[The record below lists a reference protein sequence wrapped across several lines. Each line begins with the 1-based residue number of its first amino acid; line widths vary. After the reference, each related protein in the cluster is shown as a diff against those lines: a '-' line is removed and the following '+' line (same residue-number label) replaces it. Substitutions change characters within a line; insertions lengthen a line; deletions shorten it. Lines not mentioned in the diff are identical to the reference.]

1 MQTAVPPISHSNR
14 GRGEGGCKQTESA
27 KPTREH
33 GAVGFVGLVDF
44 VADDIQRAASFAACD
59 IQRAAATSKGLVRK
73 HPSEVMSHSLT
84 RGHVLRPLLWQCW
97 HESHC
102 AMQTHSVTIMRRH
115 SEHGTG
121 IVRVRQAMD

>member
-73 HPSEVMSHSLT
+73 HPSTQQTIAIVVSYSY
-84 RGHVLRPLLWQCW
+84 GWVADPPRPP
-97 HESHC
+97 
-102 AMQTHSVTIMRRH
+102 RRLF
-115 SEHGTG
+115 GRMG
-121 IVRVRQAMD
+121 IP